1 MRPSMLG
8 KKPAGHG
15 PASVVCPTAQ
25 CECDVVQQ
33 RGYCFNDVK
42 QPKKLTFN
50 QWWAK
55 NKDALQLGGP
65 APKTIAY
72 IIWLEA
78 QKNA

>member
-1 MRPSMLG
+1 MLG
-8 KKPAGHG
+8 NKPEGHG
-15 PASVVCPTAQ
+15 PASVEEV
-25 CECDVVQQ
+25 
-33 RGYCFNDVK
+33 
-42 QPKKLTFN
+42 KKLTFN